1 MIDEKSVVTHAHEI
15 QCIVK
20 ELTLLKII
28 VSDEFVAG
36 ALLSNCLLHEGISSL
51 LSNTRGC
58 TCLF

>member
-28 VSDEFVAG
+28 VPDEFVVG
-36 ALLSNCLLHEGISSL
+36 ALLPNCLLHEGISSL
-51 LSNTRGC
+51 LSNIRGC